1 VIVRRSASERGA
13 TDLGWL
19 DSRHTFSFGRYHDPK
34 HMGFRSLRVINDDRV
49 TGGAGFGRHPHR
61 DMEILSYVVS
71 GRLAHADSLGTGGTI
86 GPGEVQK
93 MSAGTGIRHSE
104 LNASPTE
111 PLRFLQV
118 WIVPERTG
126 LRPSYEQKAFSDAD
140 KRHGLKLIGSEDGRE
155 GSLVIERDAAIYA
168 SILEPGEAITHRPLA
183 GRGVWVQSVRGS
195 ATVNGEPLDEGDGVA
210 LVDEPSITLRGASEC
225 ELLLFDLA

>member
-1 VIVRRSASERGA
+1 VIARRPAGERGV

-19 DSRHTFSFGRYHDPK
+19 DSRHTFSFGGYGDPK

-49 TGGAGFGRHPHR
+49 IGGAGFGRHSHR

-71 GRLAHADSLGTGGTI
+71 GRLAHQDSLGTTATV
-86 GPGEVQK
+86 GPGEVQR

-104 LNASPTE
+104 FNASPTRS
-111 PLRFLQV
+111 LRFLQV

-126 LRPSYEQKAFSDAD
+126 LQPSYEQTTFSDAD
-140 KRHGLKLIGSEDGRE
+140 KRHGLKLIGSGDGRD
-155 GSLVIERDAAIYA
+155 GSLVFHQDVAIYA
-168 SILEPGEAITHRPLA
+168 SILGAGDAVAHRPME

-195 ATVNGEPLDEGDGVA
+195 AAVNGEPLDEGDGVA
-210 LVDEPSITLRGASEC
+210 LADERSITVRGASEC

>member
-1 VIVRRSASERGA
+1 VIARRPAGERGV

-19 DSRHTFSFGRYHDPK
+19 DSRHTFSFGGYDDPK

-49 TGGAGFGRHPHR
+49 NGGAGFGRHSHR

-71 GRLAHADSLGTGGTI
+71 GRLAHQDSLGTTETI
-86 GPGEVQK
+86 GPGEVQR

-104 LNASPTE
+104 FNASPTE

-126 LRPSYEQKAFSDAD
+126 LRPSYEQKTFSDAD

-155 GSLVIERDAAIYA
+155 GSLVFHQDIAIYA
-168 SILEPGEAITHRPLA
+168 SILAAGDAIAHRPSA

-195 ATVNGEPLDEGDGVA
+195 AAVSGEPLDEGDGVA
-210 LVDEPSITLRGASEC
+210 LVDEPSITVRGASEC